1 MFKKSLICSIV
12 IMIGLLLGP
21 VYSKDEASSKKSFG
35 DPHGVNSEDTTRD
48 HRIPQLHKRLV
59 AAIKSLSLK
68 PDQEGKLTFVIKTGN
83 YYDYT
88 ERVPM
93 VYHKKA
99 FVYMAQDRISK
110 IVFEYYQFNMT
121 SQVREVKTY
130 TSQSPDSDDLMPLIV
145 EYVDNT
151 GEKEKFTV
159 GELQKKNSQA
169 DIVSQFYEYYLAL
182 VIQLELHKDK
192 TVNVESSKVDRTV
205 QMGE

>member
-1 MFKKSLICSIV
+1 
-12 IMIGLLLGP
+12 
-21 VYSKDEASSKKSFG
+21 
-35 DPHGVNSEDTTRD
+35 
-48 HRIPQLHKRLV
+48 
-59 AAIKSLSLK
+59 
-68 PDQEGKLTFVIKTGN
+68 
-83 YYDYT
+83 
-88 ERVPM
+88 
-93 VYHKKA
+93 
-99 FVYMAQDRISK
+99 
-110 IVFEYYQFNMT
+110 MT

-130 TSQSPDSDDLMPLIV
+130 TNQSPDSDDLMPLMI